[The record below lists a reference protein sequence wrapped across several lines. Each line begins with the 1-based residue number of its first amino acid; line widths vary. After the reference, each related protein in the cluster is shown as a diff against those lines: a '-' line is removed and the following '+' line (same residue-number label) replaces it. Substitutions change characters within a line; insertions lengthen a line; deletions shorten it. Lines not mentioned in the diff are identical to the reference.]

1 MRCPSDRGINIPPL
15 FLKTRDYMNRLSFI
29 KKISLPNEHTH
40 PEKTTSS
47 QQYGVDIAGVV
58 VNKVD
63 PDEYERTRK
72 YLAMAIDRHWRG
84 EGGGDGDDPPPPVLG
99 IVPDRP
105 YLGSPC
111 LADVET
117 MFGTSLL
124 SGTDHRYRHYDV
136 GSNVRGGR
144 NIGMSMVT
152 TDLAAFLRTMQRQTE
167 TGRTIFV
174 SHVTRDD
181 VILGFLGEYRR
192 RARRGLSFQS
202 ALVICTGCDDGSR
215 GLSTALGLGTEVSEM
230 IVDGGPS
237 GPPVLVASGISPAEA
252 AKRIRI
258 MTPKFNAS
266 DGRRV
271 SRAAEHYEPYI
282 DFDLLLRRTSP
293 PPSAGTG
300 PA

>member
-1 MRCPSDRGINIPPL
+1 VI
-15 FLKTRDYMNRLSFI
+15 
-29 KKISLPNEHTH
+29 
-40 PEKTTSS
+40 
-47 QQYGVDIAGVV
+47 

-72 YLAMAIDRHWRG
+72 YLAMAIQRHWTSAS
-84 EGGGDGDDPPPPVLG
+84 EDGDGGVVMQPPPPVLG
-99 IVPDRP
+99 VIPDRP

-152 TDLAAFLRTMQRQTE
+152 TDLAAFLRTMQRQPE

-192 RARRGLSFQS
+192 RAARGLSFGS

-252 AKRIRI
+252 ARRIRT
-258 MTPKFNAS
+258 MTPKFNPS
-266 DGRRV
+266 DERRV

-282 DFDLLLRRTSP
+282 DFELLMRRTS
-293 PPSAGTG
+293 SR
-300 PA
+300 

>member
-1 MRCPSDRGINIPPL
+1 MKRG
-15 FLKTRDYMNRLSFI
+15 
-29 KKISLPNEHTH
+29 
-40 PEKTTSS
+40 
-47 QQYGVDIAGVV
+47 QQYGVNIAGVV

-72 YLAMAIDRHWRG
+72 YLTMAIERFWTG
-84 EGGGDGDDPPPPVLG
+84 PDGKEVPPPILG

-105 YLGSPC
+105 YLGSPA
-111 LADVET
+111 LADVEA

-124 SGTDHRYRHYDV
+124 SGGDHRYRHYDV

-144 NIGMSMVT
+144 HIGMSMVT

-167 TGRTIFV
+167 SGRTIFV

-252 AKRIRI
+252 AKRIRT
-258 MTPKFNAS
+258 MTPKFNAR
-266 DGRRV
+266 DERRV
-271 SRAAEHYEPYI
+271 SKAAEHYEPYI
-282 DFDLLLRRTSP
+282 DFDLLLRRTS
-293 PPSAGTG
+293 STGTG
-300 PA
+300 TTGGAA